1 MSIYDGYTVN
11 VNFQQNK
18 CELNEDI
25 HLYKNDK
32 KIPLYFEFVEYIG
45 NGFIPKMYKADL
57 LAQFDVE
64 YIKMLILK
72 PNGEEYRSEE
82 LPITTGEIVDV
93 LAEAEP
99 NYKFQFIVEGTLLD
113 EFDEI
118 GDFDIQFRFYNHDE
132 CVISLPPIINQFH
145 VHKPIV
151 DDNSATGTSQVGTI
165 IKDEAP
171 LVAFSNGHYVK
182 TNWANRT
189 LITSGKMNKIEEGI
203 YQNSILLKTI
213 NDTYRDY
220 KGMKNKPSINGHK
233 LEGRMSLD
241 SLGISSV
248 EHTHDYAPLVH
259 EHNDYSKKGHTHS
272 EYAVVDHEHGD
283 YAKFY
288 HNHTE
293 YAKKTHKHDE
303 YALIE
308 HKHTEYAEKTH
319 KHSYKTLEDLPSLVD
334 GIELSENGEITLKT
348 GEAKVGE
355 SILLPKVKEIAGL
368 KFEEGKISLQNE
380 DGLVGE
386 EIELPKYADGLAVDE
401 EGKVRLINEN
411 GNVGS
416 SIRIPM
422 SKFRKIAEGE
432 FSETNSETTIYEGY
446 ENITELKIRLSNV
459 TGVSNSAIYI
469 SINDER
475 VGDIVYNGMSLSS
488 SVYGVIEI
496 EDFGYY
502 LIKYAF
508 GSKNGNAT
516 WITRNHFS
524 DSYDLTSKSEIN
536 KLALKGTNLTVGYY
550 EVWGR

>member
-25 HLYKNDK
+25 HLYKNDR

-165 IKDEAP
+165 VKDEAP
-171 LVAFSNGHYVK
+171 LIAFSNGHYIQTKWVS
-182 TNWANRT
+182 RT
-189 LITSGKMNKIEEGI
+189 LITSAKMNKIEEGI
-203 YQNSILLKTI
+203 YQNSLLLKTI

-220 KGMKNKPSINGHK
+220 NGMENKPSINGHK

-241 SLGISSV
+241 SLGIASV
-248 EHTHDYAPLVH
+248 KHTHNYAPLSH
-259 EHNDYSKKGHTHS
+259 EHNDYSKKGHAHS
-272 EYAVVDHEHGD
+272 EYAVVDHEHED

-293 YAKKTHKHDE
+293 FADSKHTHDE
-303 YALIE
+303 FASIE
-308 HKHTEYAEKTH
+308 HEHTEYAKKSH

-334 GIELSENGEITLKT
+334 GIELSEDGTITLKT
-348 GEAKVGE
+348 GDEKVGE
-355 SILLPKVKEIAGL
+355 SIQLPKAKEIAGL

-386 EIELPKYADGLAVDE
+386 EIELPKYADGLVVDE
-401 EGKVRLINEN
+401 EGKLQLINEN

-416 SIRIPM
+416 SIGIPM
-422 SKFRKIAEGE
+422 SKFRKIAEGD
-432 FSETNSETTIYEGY
+432 FGKTSSEMTIYEGY
-446 ENITELKIRLSNV
+446 ENISELKIRLANV
-459 TGVSNSAIYI
+459 TATSNSAIYV
-469 SINDER
+469 SINDEQ
-475 VGDIVYNGMSLSS
+475 VTDIVHSGMSLSNS
-488 SVYGVIEI
+488 AYGIIEI

-508 GSKNGNAT
+508 GGKTGNAT

-524 DSYDLTSKSEIN
+524 DSYDLTSKNEIN
-536 KLALKGTNLTVGYY
+536 KLTLKGTNLTVGHY